1 MPYSS
6 LKKLK
11 EGYMSI
17 DASRL
22 RREDKPSYWQA
33 QVSSWR
39 RSGLSQAQF
48 CRDHNLRVRNFG
60 YWKRKFSRS
69 SSVARFVPLRVK
81 SSPSPSSSLGLVLD
95 SGLRIEVRD
104 GFSHDTLRDLIHT
117 LRSL

>member
-11 EGYMSI
+11 EAYMSS

-48 CRDHNLRVRNFG
+48 CRDHNLKVRDFG

-69 SSVARFVPLRVK
+69 SGSARFVPLRVR
-81 SSPSPSSSLGLVLD
+81 STPSPSSSLGLVLE
-95 SGLRIEVRD
+95 SGLRIEVRE
-104 GFSHDTLRDLIHT
+104 GFSPGTLRDLIHT
-117 LRSL
+117 LREL